1 MTDDRKES
9 DLMAWL
15 AQVPCF
21 ARLREGERQALVA
34 ASRRR
39 LFRRGDRLF
48 EQDSPG
54 HTLYVVRRGR
64 VKIVHF
70 TPNGQETLLRVARP
84 GECLGEMALLDDEP
98 RSATAVAL
106 ETVETLAFPRDQ
118 VHALLERMPALA
130 LALACELAERV
141 RHLDER
147 LQEAL
152 WQDVSRRIARALL
165 MLAEQHGRPT
175 PAGIRVH
182 LALTHE
188 EWGHLVGAVRQSVNK
203 VLSGLQKCG
212 IVSMDRRGFILHQ
225 PDALRAWLEQS

>member
-1 MTDDRKES
+1 
-9 DLMAWL
+9 
-15 AQVPCF
+15 
-21 ARLREGERQALVA
+21 LREGERRALAA

-39 LFRRGDRLF
+39 VFHRGDRLF

-54 HTLYVVRRGR
+54 HTLYVVCSGR
-64 VKIVHF
+64 VKIVYF
-70 TPNGQETLLRVARP
+70 TTDGQETLLRVARP

-98 RSATAVAL
+98 RSATGVAL

-118 VHALLERMPALA
+118 IHALLEQMPALA
-130 LALACELAERV
+130 LALARELAGRV

-152 WQDVSRRIARALL
+152 WQDVSRRVARAIL
-165 MLAEQHGRPT
+165 MLAEHHGRQT

-203 VLSGLQKCG
+203 ALSGLQKSG
-212 IVSMDRRGFILHQ
+212 IVSLDRRGFILHQ